1 MATPQYDREN
11 TRRINLKLNNRT
23 DADIIQHLESMKE
36 TEGIQ
41 TYIKALIRADIM
53 KGEKTMKTY
62 GSEKTNL
69 VLTEA
74 ARAVY
79 IDSDPLMITEVE
91 REDGT
96 FRYNISGIIERK
108 DLTADEVNAALEA
121 LAEPEASS
129 TLTGYNPAGRP
140 VTVTLEDGH
149 VMIQSGDETVQWNDE
164 YYDEEQLFGTVRSSL
179 IREGYSF

>member
-36 TEGIQ
+36 TEGIK
-41 TYIKALIRADIM
+41 TYIKALIRSDIM

-62 GSEKTNL
+62 GSEKTS
-69 VLTEA
+69 LTLTQA

-79 IDSDPLMITEVE
+79 IDSDPMTITEIE
-91 REDGT
+91 LDDGT
-96 FRYNISGIIERK
+96 FRYNISGII
-108 DLTADEVNAALEA
+108 DFGNLTAEEVNAALEA
-121 LAEPEASS
+121 FAEPETAP

-164 YYDEEQLFGTVRSSL
+164 YYDEDQLYGTVRSSL